1 MFLYSIAHTT
11 HFVLSL
17 ASSPAEFSTGKKYF
31 ILNAWLK
38 TILSESFKWSMMMHI
53 DTTVNNNSLKYQI
66 EWFWVPII
74 LLGYFTHKYRGAIEQ
89 FSLKADRKSSR
100 V

>member
-1 MFLYSIAHTT
+1 
-11 HFVLSL
+11 
-17 ASSPAEFSTGKKYF
+17 
-31 ILNAWLK
+31 
-38 TILSESFKWSMMMHI
+38 MHI